1 MEHSQAGDAGEA
13 VLMRYKM
20 TTINS
25 GTRVRQDHNV
35 YASVLTSVNANVTVQ
50 GDELWTAP
58 ADGNEVKRGDGW
70 VKVTVNG
77 VTGWMAHIHK
87 GVAIC
92 KDFVVINTT
101 PSEPVGNTFPVSFT
115 LTNSDPQHPDYG
127 KKAEYEFVKVLE

>member
-58 ADGNEVKRGDGW
+58 ADGNEVKKGDEW

-92 KDFVVINTT
+92 RDFVVIDTT
-101 PSEPVGNTFPVSFT
+101 TEPTFPDYFI
-115 LTNSDPQHPDYG
+115 LTDPQG
-127 KKAEYEFVKVLE
+127 RSQRYEITR

>member
-1 MEHSQAGDAGEA
+1 
-13 VLMRYKM
+13 M

-58 ADGNEVKRGDGW
+58 VDGNEVKAGDRW
-70 VKVTVNG
+70 LKVTVNG

-92 KDFVVINTT
+92 RDFVVITTT
-101 PSEPVGNTFPVSFT
+101 PPTEPTSTFPEYFI
-115 LTNSDPQHPDYG
+115 LTDPQG
-127 KKAEYEFVKVLE
+127 KTQRYDITR